1 MGAERLQDNKGGAGA
16 MIDQERL
23 NQYLLKKIEECQ
35 DELRTADEDYD
46 WGRLEAY
53 EHLQALIETEQF
65 A

>member
-1 MGAERLQDNKGGAGA
+1 

-35 DELRTADEDYD
+35 DELKTADEDYD